1 MSYATGF
8 RMVKLRV
15 LGDSVN
21 LRSEPSSA
29 GGQSTVI
36 EAVAGG
42 ELVDQEGPASGHP
55 DWVKVR
61 SASGIGGFMKR
72 MLLCQNDP
80 GQPIDVPPNLLKAY
94 NDAIVKATNDFDNVR
109 YKLGKKDPNTGL
121 VDCSGWICFVN
132 KLGFN
137 AVNQAAGRQVFTS
150 DILRM
155 LNTHSDHQVSLPGY
169 RVEQIISI
177 TDIDRLNF
185 RPGLLIGVNY
195 SDYNWERGQGRVFE
209 IDHIVQTMKTADG
222 TLYVTQSSSSGDGVN
237 RVRLGR
243 RGSEGAPGVGW
254 LSSTSPQLEANR
266 MHVIDIFRLANLA
279 PRPSSEPQDDEK
291 YLELSDPDLSLAMPG

>member
-1 MSYATGF
+1 
-8 RMVKLRV
+8 MVKLRV

-21 LRSEPSSA
+21 LRSVPSSA

-42 ELVDQEGPASGHP
+42 QLVDQEGPADDHP

-61 SASGIGGFMKR
+61 GASGKRGFMKR

-80 GQPIDVPPNLLKAY
+80 GQPIDVPANQLKAY
-94 NDAIVKATNDFDNVR
+94 NDAIVKATNDFDDVR
-109 YKLGKKDPNTGL
+109 YELGKKDPNTGL

-137 AVNQAAGRQVFTS
+137 AVNQAAGHRVFAP
-150 DILRM
+150 DVLRM

-177 TDIDRLNF
+177 GDIDRLNF
-185 RPGLLIGVNY
+185 RPGLLIGLNN

-209 IDHIVQTMKTADG
+209 IDHIVQTMQTGDG

-254 LSSTSPQLEANR
+254 LGSTSWQLEANR

-279 PRPSSEPQDDEK
+279 PPSPIGPQVDEEA
-291 YLELSDPDLSLAMPG
+291 LELSEPDLSLAPPG

>member
-1 MSYATGF
+1 
-8 RMVKLRV
+8 MVKLRV

-21 LRSEPSSA
+21 LRSVPSSA

-42 ELVDQEGPASGHP
+42 EMVDQEGPADDHP

-61 SASGIGGFMKR
+61 SASGSRGFMKR

-80 GQPIDVPPNLLKAY
+80 GQPIEVPANLLRAY
-94 NDAIVKATNDFDNVR
+94 NDAIVNATSDFDGVR
-109 YKLGKKDPNTGL
+109 YKLGAKDPNTGL
-121 VDCSGWICFVN
+121 VDCSGWIRFVN

-137 AVNQAAGRQVFTS
+137 AVNQEAGRKVFTS
-150 DILRM
+150 DILGM

-185 RPGLLIGVNY
+185 RPGLLIGLNNG
-195 SDYNWERGQGRVFE
+195 DYNWERGQGRVFE
-209 IDHIVQTMKTADG
+209 IDHIVQTMQTGDG

-243 RGSEGAPGVGW
+243 RASEGAPGVGW
-254 LSSTSPQLEANR
+254 LSSTSRLLEANR

-279 PRPSSEPQDDEK
+279 PPPVGPAEEEP
-291 YLELSDPDLSLAMPG
+291 LELSEPDLSLAPPG